1 MNTIGRHYR
10 LTSFGESHGAA
21 LGGVVDGC
29 PAGEELLL
37 EGIQKELDRRRP
49 GQSAWGST
57 RQEADRVEL
66 LSGLLEGK
74 TTGMPIGFVVR
85 NGDCRPE
92 DYEALREVYRPSHA
106 DYAWE
111 MKYGVRDWRGGGR
124 ASAREHVARVVA
136 GAIARQVLGRRGIR
150 VVGYVSQVGEV
161 ALPERIVPETV
172 EEVDRRAVRCPD
184 VETAGRMEKVLD
196 TPS

>member
-1 MNTIGRHYR
+1 MMNDERLTINERMNTIGRHYR

-29 PAGEELLL
+29 PAGEELSL

-85 NGDCRPE
+85 NGDLCGKENPVPFVQRACLRP
-92 DYEALREVYRPSHA
+92 LTS
-106 DYAWE
+106 
-111 MKYGVRDWRGGGR
+111 
-124 ASAREHVARVVA
+124 
-136 GAIARQVLGRRGIR
+136 
-150 VVGYVSQVGEV
+150 
-161 ALPERIVPETV
+161 
-172 EEVDRRAVRCPD
+172 
-184 VETAGRMEKVLD
+184 
-196 TPS
+196 